1 MLANKQ
7 MLNEDVFVSDIDNNK
22 KTLGLSYLKGGSST
36 RRNKYKGES
45 LKTDKMDAGG
55 SDTYEVPLKGGM
67 MSYNITSINGQE
79 VMHYFKNHFM
89 KKKTSATLDGEEY
102 ELIMEDA
109 EFREFMEQF
118 VNKVGAVIE
127 SKASEMDTDEGRYL
141 SIFPVPSSSN
151 FNTTMVEVLSRNR
164 IKINGLATRKVDD
177 ALLRKDTTKVAKDEE
192 FVEKNREFYDAK
204 ASVYDKFGENS
215 KENRGTNLNQLDN
228 TVNRFGRLEDIKKQ
242 LEKLNAMTENR
253 RGYPTGSLLMA
264 WQAIKHSIVQ
274 GRNIRQ
280 TTIEKLDNLF
290 RQYQEGV
297 EKLRDIAQ
305 YYDTAR
311 NQMNRQHLEKI
322 VQAIKYAK
330 GPSIEK
336 RKYEILDFLKEHGYG
351 KGYIRSKLYDVCMW
365 EPKNFQ
371 IKNFDNGTRLGL
383 KNLFAFDEEKLR
395 QEINSIKQSVLV
407 IFDDNISGGATLSD
421 ICYQFKKLGIEN
433 IIPITFGK
441 MKVKNMMGTSLP
453 NYKFNMN

>member
-1 MLANKQ
+1 MFLSQTNGPALYYYGFDPTKSIEHLSKAGFRYCDISFFTVFKTCPIYFSDDYMKVVEEYKEALKRYNMTPVQSHEPAGNSIGDDNGEYYMKKTPRSIEMAAKIGCRSITIHPGTANKYA
-7 MLNEDVFVSDIDNNK
+7 L
-22 KTLGLSYLKGGSST
+22 T
-36 RRNKYKGES
+36 R
-45 LKTDKMDAGG
+45 
-55 SDTYEVPLKGGM
+55 
-67 MSYNITSINGQE
+67 
-79 VMHYFKNHFM
+79 
-89 KKKTSATLDGEEY
+89 
-102 ELIMEDA
+102 
-109 EFREFMEQF
+109 
-118 VNKVGAVIE
+118 
-127 SKASEMDTDEGRYL
+127 
-141 SIFPVPSSSN
+141 
-151 FNTTMVEVLSRNR
+151 
-164 IKINGLATRKVDD
+164 
-177 ALLRKDTTKVAKDEE
+177 EE

-280 TTIEKLDNLF
+280 ATIEKLDNLF

-336 RKYEILDFLKEHGYG
+336 RKYEILDFLKERGYG

-365 EPKNFQ
+365 EAKNFQ